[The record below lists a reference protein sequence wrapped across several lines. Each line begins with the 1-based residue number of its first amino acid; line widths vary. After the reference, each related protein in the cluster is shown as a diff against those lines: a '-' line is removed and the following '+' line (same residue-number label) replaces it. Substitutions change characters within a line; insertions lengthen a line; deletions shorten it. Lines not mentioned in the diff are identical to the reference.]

1 MTDVIRPAESAGNN
15 QDDPTSTL
23 MPIVRCMSSQCSY
36 LQQRADELVALLEYF
51 RMKFGRLF
59 AHSTFRTYYD
69 LLLDIGCVISAIQY
83 ILRTYTIHKSQD
95 AHRDVIEFYF
105 ATIFL
110 IDWTIR
116 MFLAENKMRY
126 CKRFL

>member
-1 MTDVIRPAESAGNN
+1 MALKTSSVQPAEYSAHAPA
-15 QDDPTSTL
+15 DL
-23 MPIVRCMSSQCSY
+23 MDETIFSSLCIDI
-36 LQQRADELVALLEYF
+36 QQRADELIALLEYF

-69 LLLDIGCVISAIQY
+69 LLLDIGCVVSAIQY
-83 ILRTYTIHKSQD
+83 ISRSYTILKNQD
-95 AHRDVIEFYF
+95 AHRDLIEFYF

-116 MFLAENKMRY
+116 LFLAENKMRY